1 MGTARQGPYA
11 VGLQV
16 PLQPH
21 EARLLGPKAE
31 GPPSGYRNVRL
42 HAVEL
47 ARSENTCRNNQCQQC
62 LNIRGLELGDGISSG
77 TTWSATDTVVA
88 TALGPQHS
96 SMSRVPCPTRL
107 KK

>member
-1 MGTARQGPYA
+1 MGTARQCPHA
-11 VGLQV
+11 VELQV

-31 GPPSGYRNVRL
+31 GPPSGYRNVQL

-77 TTWSATDTVVA
+77 TT
-88 TALGPQHS
+88 
-96 SMSRVPCPTRL
+96 
-107 KK
+107 